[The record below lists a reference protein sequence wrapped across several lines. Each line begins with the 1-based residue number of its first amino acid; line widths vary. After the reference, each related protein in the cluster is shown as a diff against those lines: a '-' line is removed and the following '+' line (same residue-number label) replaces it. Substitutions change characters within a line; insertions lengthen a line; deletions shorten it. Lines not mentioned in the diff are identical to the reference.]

1 MQAKAVSLLLLGAL
15 CTLLLFPSGAAAA
28 KRRKASRTTSTED
41 STSSRS
47 RQRVTATRALERLAP
62 QAVRTKCR

>member
-28 KRRKASRTTSTED
+28 KRRKWP
-41 STSSRS
+41 
-47 RQRVTATRALERLAP
+47 VHLLERRAP
-62 QAVRTKCR
+62 RIRRLQDHGKGSPPLEP